1 MRFSTLGHTGVE
13 VSRVSLGTAF
23 FGVHIKEEE
32 CARILDRALE
42 LGINVID
49 TAEKYIRPK
58 PGTSESVLGD
68 LLQGRRE
75 EVFLATKV
83 DPGRAWAGGSL
94 NRGLTKRVLVQA
106 VEGSLRRLDTDHIDL
121 LYAHEPDSST
131 PLDETIAAFDH
142 LIQAGKVRYAG
153 LSNFPAWQLVEALWT
168 GDRLGCRPIS
178 AAQDLYN
185 VFERGPESDLYPVC
199 QRDGVGT
206 FAYSPLAGG
215 LVTGKYT
222 QEMAQGDTPVPKSIR
237 AGYFERVTEESGEAS
252 SAPKLTRNA
261 LARAAR
267 IAAWSRDR
275 GYTGAQAALAWVLGN
290 PDVTSAILGVSTV
303 QQLDSNASGFDL
315 VLTPAERNELSELAA
330 AETE

>member
-94 NRGLTKRVLVQA
+94 NRGLTRRVLVQA

-142 LIQAGKVRYAG
+142 LIQAGKVRYAA
-153 LSNFPAWQLVEALWT
+153 S
-168 GDRLGCRPIS
+168 PIS
-178 AAQDLYN
+178 PRGSWSRRSGPATAWAVGPSRRRKICITFSSGVQNQTFTRSASVTASEPSRIRRWRAVSLLGSTRRKWRRAIRRFRN
-185 VFERGPESDLYPVC
+185 RFERAISN
-199 QRDGVGT
+199 
-206 FAYSPLAGG
+206 G
-215 LVTGKYT
+215 LRKNRARRAPHPSS
-222 QEMAQGDTPVPKSIR
+222 QEMPSHAPQGLLHGHETAGTQAPRRHWPGYLATPM
-237 AGYFERVTEESGEAS
+237 
-252 SAPKLTRNA
+252 
-261 LARAAR
+261 
-267 IAAWSRDR
+267 SRR
-275 GYTGAQAALAWVLGN
+275 
-290 PDVTSAILGVSTV
+290 PS
-303 QQLDSNASGFDL
+303 
-315 VLTPAERNELSELAA
+315 
-330 AETE
+330 